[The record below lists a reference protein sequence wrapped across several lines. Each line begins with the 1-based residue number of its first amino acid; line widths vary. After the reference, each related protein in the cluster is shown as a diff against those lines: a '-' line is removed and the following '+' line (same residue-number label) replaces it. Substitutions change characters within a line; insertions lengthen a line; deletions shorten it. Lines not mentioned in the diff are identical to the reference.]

1 MKIKKRLLL
10 LLLLTLIGSFLFV
23 PFIVAGDETIR
34 GNLILRTTIIFTL
47 GSAVIVAFTGWAG
60 LAFADRLNI
69 PMPVLRNWEHGE
81 NISNDEI
88 KNIVSNSVFIGV
100 MVAGLTLLGNYFMH
114 PPINKGS
121 ILVRVDTS
129 IWAPLVTETV
139 SHLFLLSGLLLLIKN
154 KWISIAI
161 SGLFFVVLFHFNSA
175 FSPTMEI
182 YLGALNFGAAV
193 VTGYLFIK
201 KGFEAAVLTHMV
213 MHLILLTVNI

>member
-10 LLLLTLIGSFLFV
+10 LLLLTLIGSFLFI

-34 GNLILRTTIIFTL
+34 SGLILRTTVIFTL
-47 GSAVIVAFTGWAG
+47 GSMVVVALTGWAG
-60 LAFADRLNI
+60 LVFSDKLDI
-69 PMPVLRNWEHGE
+69 PMPILRNWELGE
-81 NISNDEI
+81 NISNN
-88 KNIVSNSVFIGV
+88 KVKGIVGTSVFIGV
-100 MVAGLTLLGNYFMH
+100 VVAGATLLGNYFMH

-129 IWAPLVTETV
+129 VWAPLVTETI
-139 SHLFLLSGLLLLIKN
+139 SHLFLLSGLFLLIKN
-154 KWISIAI
+154 NWLSIII

-175 FSPTMEI
+175 FSPAMEI

-193 VTGYLFIK
+193 VTGYLFVK

-213 MHLILLTVNI
+213 MHLILMAVNI